1 MPHTAEIHLK
11 PEILARYGLPDIAYP
26 LPPGDLQAA
35 LSQDGELPLAVM
47 LQALQQHGAE
57 AGVDWRHYAPAMNR
71 LGQLLTADDGRAA
84 APVMGDDWW
93 LELGPVDLAGE
104 LVTIQREENLV
115 AAISAREDG
124 RLRVAVFRPLDA
136 KSAEYLIGLG
146 RLPHP
151 EHGVCMREN
160 NWQYALDCS
169 AGNGNYY
176 AADRGEA
183 YLSYWQHGLGISSDG
198 SEIPGWHAQRA
209 LVARQAAVAA
219 TELGVHYVCSN

>member
-1 MPHTAEIHLK
+1 MHNLTEVHLK
-11 PEILARYGLPDIAYP
+11 PEILVRYSLPDIAYP
-26 LPPGDLQAA
+26 LPLSDLQAA

-57 AGVDWRHYAPAMNR
+57 AGVGWRHYAPAMNR
-71 LGQLLTADDGRAA
+71 LAQLLTADDGRAA

-104 LVTIQREENLV
+104 LVTIQREESLV

-146 RLPHP
+146 QLPHP

-169 AGNGNYY
+169 ASNGNYY
-176 AADRGEA
+176 ATDRGEA
-183 YLSYWQHGLGISSDG
+183 YLSYWKYGLGISSDG

-219 TELGVHYVCSN
+219 TELGVHYVCSS

>member
-1 MPHTAEIHLK
+1 MHNLTEIHLK

-47 LQALQQHGAE
+47 LHALQQHGAE

-71 LGQLLTADDGRAA
+71 LAQLLTADDGRAA

-104 LVTIQREENLV
+104 LVTIQREESLI

-136 KSAEYLIGLG
+136 KSAEYLTGLG
-146 RLPHP
+146 QLPHP

-169 AGNGNYY
+169 ATLGNHY
-176 AADRGEA
+176 AAERGEA
-183 YLSYWQHGLGISSDG
+183 YLSYWERGLGLSREGDALSA
-198 SEIPGWHAQRA
+198 WHAQRA
-209 LVARQAAVAA
+209 LNARPVAVVAA
-219 TELGVHYVCSN
+219 ELGMHSTSFS

>member
-26 LPPGDLQAA
+26 LPLGDLQAA

-57 AGVDWRHYAPAMNR
+57 AGVDWRRYEPAMNR
-71 LGQLLTADDGRAA
+71 LAQLLTEDDGRAA

-104 LVTIQREENLV
+104 LVTIQREESLV

-124 RLRVAVFRPLDA
+124 RLRVAVFRPMDA
-136 KSAEYLIGLG
+136 KSLEYLIGLG
-146 RLPHP
+146 QLPHS

-183 YLSYWQHGLGISSDG
+183 YLSYWKYGLGISSDG
-198 SEIPGWHAQRA
+198 SEIPGWHAQKG

>member
-1 MPHTAEIHLK
+1 MHNLSEIHLK
-11 PEILARYGLPDIAYP
+11 PEILARYGLPDIPYP
-26 LPPGDLQAA
+26 VPLGDLQAA
-35 LSQDGELPLAVM
+35 LSQGGELPLAVM
-47 LQALQQHGAE
+47 LRALQQHGAE
-57 AGVDWRHYAPAMNR
+57 GGVAWRQYETAMER
-71 LGQLLTADDGRAA
+71 MVQLLAPEDGRAVV
-84 APVMGDDWW
+84 PVMGDDWW

-104 LVTIQREENLV
+104 LVTIQREDSLV
-115 AAISAREDG
+115 AAISTREDG
-124 RLRVAVFRPLDA
+124 RLRAAVFRPLDG

-146 RLPHP
+146 QLPHP

-183 YLSYWQHGLGISSDG
+183 YLSYWKHGLGISSDG
-198 SEIPGWHAQRA
+198 SEIPGWHAQRE

-219 TELGVHYVCSN
+219 TELGVHCICSS

>member
-1 MPHTAEIHLK
+1 MHNLTEIHLK

-26 LPPGDLQAA
+26 LPLSDLQAA
-35 LSQDGELPLAVM
+35 LELPLAAM

-57 AGVDWRHYAPAMNR
+57 GGVDWRHYEPAMDR
-71 LGQLLTADDGRAA
+71 LALLLTSDDVRPV

-104 LVTIQREENLV
+104 LVTIQREESLV

-146 RLPHP
+146 QLPHP

-169 AGNGNYY
+169 ASTGNYY

-183 YLSYWQHGLGISSDG
+183 YLSYWERGLGVSRDG
-198 SEIPGWHAQRA
+198 VEIASWYSQQE

-219 TELGVHYVCSN
+219 TELSVHYACSR

>member
-71 LGQLLTADDGRAA
+71 LAQLLTADDGRVA

-104 LVTIQREENLV
+104 LVTIQREESLV

-146 RLPHP
+146 QLPHP

-183 YLSYWQHGLGISSDG
+183 YLSYWKHGLGIGSDG

-219 TELGVHYVCSN
+219 TELGVHYVCSS